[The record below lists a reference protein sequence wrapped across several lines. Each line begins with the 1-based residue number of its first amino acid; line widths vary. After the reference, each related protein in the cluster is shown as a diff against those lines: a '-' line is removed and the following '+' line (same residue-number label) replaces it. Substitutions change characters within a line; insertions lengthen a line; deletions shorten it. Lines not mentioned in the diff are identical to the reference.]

1 MWRQIPWVANGLTV
15 QGGLELIVGLALL
28 LGASD
33 SDTRAP
39 TTFYGLVLLRVA
51 PWLLLV
57 GGGLKTFAAG
67 RNRRFRGRGLGVLA
81 LWSVVPTTAV
91 VWFCAPSGLALLVY
105 GSIVYRHRMSQE
117 AFALGENGKS
127 AEEVS
132 ALLRPESQRP
142 A

>member
-15 QGGLELIVGLALL
+15 QGGIELILGLALL

-39 TTFYGLVLLRVA
+39 TTFSGLVLLRGA
-51 PWLLLV
+51 PWLFLV
-57 GGGLKTFAAG
+57 GGGLKTFAAR

-81 LWSVVPTTAV
+81 LWSAVPTAV
-91 VWFCAPSGLALLVY
+91 AWFCAPSGLALLVY
-105 GSIVYRHRMSQE
+105 GSIVYRHRTSRE

-127 AEEVS
+127 AEDIS
-132 ALLRPESQRP
+132 ALLRPESQTP